1 MIPIFTLTNV
11 SGFLTLEA
19 FGEKIL
25 QLGLA
30 TYNWWYGVEPKKIKD
45 DEFKNLII
53 ENENNIKDMQ
63 KKILENEKI
72 ILSNLKK
79 T

>member
-25 QLGLA
+25 QL
-30 TYNWWYGVEPKKIKD
+30 D
-45 DEFKNLII
+45 C
-53 ENENNIKDMQ
+53 NI
-63 KKILENEKI
+63 
-72 ILSNLKK
+72 
-79 T
+79 

>member
-30 TYNWWYGVEPKKIKD
+30 TYNWWYG
-45 DEFKNLII
+45 
-53 ENENNIKDMQ
+53 
-63 KKILENEKI
+63 
-72 ILSNLKK
+72 
-79 T
+79 